1 MFKKLDL
8 IFEDQTYSC
17 EIKAENDELII
28 CKIYQDILLNFEG
41 KISLKEI
48 YSQISAFDEY
58 TMEELFKVING
69 LEKENFELLNS
80 LNQFKLKI
88 KIRVLKKVKELVI
101 TLETKSQSKEKII
114 QLLLKEVNNQTKK
127 IELLEKELKNLSE
140 LKKKGENLEKGNK
153 EKQEKENE
161 ENTFPDIDISKVKI
175 QRKNK
180 LFRGHWDK
188 FKLLDDG
195 RIAMRLY
202 EEGIAV
208 INPDSLEIML
218 FIRGNFLDYIGLKK
232 DIFALSYDDGKISR
246 IKLEDT
252 KYQFIESIYY
262 DKLGFIFLSKLSDGT
277 LLVSAKKNHDWGE
290 IIFYK
295 EINNSYSKY
304 FSIGLE
310 NDCLFA
316 LQISNNE
323 IISTERRKRMFIY
336 DFVNKTETINF
347 DFHDKFDLYFSS
359 DYMVEIIS
367 DNIMCI
373 TMNCLGDNDCYMINF
388 REQTLIN
395 HFKNDNK
402 FRYIDT
408 IKGQY
413 LFILKKNC
421 IMQYKIEN
429 DNISLIQEFE
439 TSNDYDGLICL
450 KNGNNVKYISY
461 EGDNIYQLY

>member
-1 MFKKLDL
+1 MFKKFDL

-58 TMEELFKVING
+58 TMEELFKVIND

-80 LNQFKLKI
+80 SNQFKLKI

-101 TLETKSQSKEKII
+101 ILETKSQSKEEII

-140 LKKKGENLEKGNK
+140 LKKKRENLEKGNK

-180 LFRGHWDK
+180 LFGGYWDK

-218 FIRGNFLDYIGLKK
+218 FIRGNFSDYIGLKK
-232 DIFALSYDDGKISR
+232 
-246 IKLEDT
+246 
-252 KYQFIESIYY
+252 IY
-262 DKLGFIFLSKLSDGT
+262 
-277 LLVSAKKNHDWGE
+277 LL
-290 IIFYK
+290 
-295 EINNSYSKY
+295 
-304 FSIGLE
+304 
-310 NDCLFA
+310 
-316 LQISNNE
+316 
-323 IISTERRKRMFIY
+323 
-336 DFVNKTETINF
+336 
-347 DFHDKFDLYFSS
+347 
-359 DYMVEIIS
+359 
-367 DNIMCI
+367 
-373 TMNCLGDNDCYMINF
+373 
-388 REQTLIN
+388 
-395 HFKNDNK
+395 
-402 FRYIDT
+402 
-408 IKGQY
+408 
-413 LFILKKNC
+413 
-421 IMQYKIEN
+421 
-429 DNISLIQEFE
+429 
-439 TSNDYDGLICL
+439 
-450 KNGNNVKYISY
+450 
-461 EGDNIYQLY
+461 

>member
-8 IFEDQTYSC
+8 IFEDKTYSC

-28 CKIYQDILLNFEG
+28 CKIYQDIILNFEG

-58 TMEELFKVING
+58 TMEELFKVIND

-80 LNQFKLKI
+80 SNQFKLKI

-101 TLETKSQSKEKII
+101 TLEKKSQSKEEII

-140 LKKKGENLEKGNK
+140 LKKKRENLEKGNK

-180 LFRGHWDK
+180 LFRGNWDK

-202 EEGIAV
+202 EKGIAV

-218 FIRGNFLDYIGLKK
+218 FIRGNFSDYIGLKK

-262 DKLGFIFLSKLSDGT
+262 DKLGFIFLSQLSDGT

-316 LQISNNE
+316 
-323 IISTERRKRMFIY
+323 
-336 DFVNKTETINF
+336 
-347 DFHDKFDLYFSS
+347 
-359 DYMVEIIS
+359 
-367 DNIMCI
+367 
-373 TMNCLGDNDCYMINF
+373 
-388 REQTLIN
+388 
-395 HFKNDNK
+395 
-402 FRYIDT
+402 
-408 IKGQY
+408 
-413 LFILKKNC
+413 
-421 IMQYKIEN
+421 
-429 DNISLIQEFE
+429 
-439 TSNDYDGLICL
+439 
-450 KNGNNVKYISY
+450 
-461 EGDNIYQLY
+461 